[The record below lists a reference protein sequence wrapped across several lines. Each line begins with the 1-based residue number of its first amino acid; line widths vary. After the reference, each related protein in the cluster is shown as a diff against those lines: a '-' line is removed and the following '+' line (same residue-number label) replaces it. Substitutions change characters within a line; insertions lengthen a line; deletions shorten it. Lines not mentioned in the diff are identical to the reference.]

1 MKLPPVR
8 RRRHG
13 KFEELSVADLDPYL
27 TVPKDAIV
35 GSYSDD
41 EVVFL
46 GPVGVGKTT
55 AVASLSTVAP
65 ITTEVR
71 AATPEDFYARWKT
84 TTTVGIDFGVW
95 DRPDGTRVALFGTA
109 GQDRFDDSR
118 APAFNPDAAIV
129 LWFFGYSELL
139 AEQVAEW
146 LPMVQGINALDRLV
160 VAVNFIDPAAA
171 DPVPAI
177 RNLLADQGHPDIPVS
192 AADPREKDDVAD
204 VVTQALNLL
213 EARR

>member
-13 KFEELSVADLDPYL
+13 KFEELAVEDLDPYL
-27 TVPKDAIV
+27 VVPDDAVV

-95 DRPDGTRVALFGTA
+95 DQPDGTRIALFGTA
-109 GQDRFDDSR
+109 GQDRFDDAR
-118 APAFNPDAAIV
+118 APARNPDAAIV
-129 LWFFGYSELL
+129 LWFFGYGYLL
-139 AEQVAEW
+139 EEQVEEW
-146 LPMVQGINALDRLV
+146 IPVIEEINAMDRLV
-160 VAVNFIDPAAA
+160 VAVNFLDPEFP
-171 DPVPAI
+171 DPVPAL
-177 RNLLADQGHPDIPVS
+177 REHFARRGYPHIPVS
-192 AADPREKDDVAD
+192 VADPREKEQVAH
-204 VVTQALNLL
+204 VVTQVLSVLK
-213 EARR
+213 EKR